1 MHTVKV
7 FHFLQFKLLTCK
19 KNVFLKKKNISQK
32 QKNLDLEGK
41 RIVNT
46 RDFKLSRPE
55 FLVKVIAIFILYDIN
70 FKYNTIYQML
80 NITSYYFMN
89 VTIKFLVNEV

>member
-1 MHTVKV
+1 MQTVKV

-19 KNVFLKKKNISQK
+19 KKCFFLKKNISQK

-46 RDFKLSRPE
+46 RDFKLSRSE
-55 FLVKVIAIFILYDIN
+55 FLVKVIAIFILHDIN